1 MTDDN
6 YRCGFVAVVGRPNVG
21 KSTLVNALVGHKVSI
36 VTSRPQ
42 TTRQRVVG
50 VATGAHAQLLFVDT
64 PGMHRREGKA
74 LNRFMNRSARAAVA
88 DADVVVLVTE
98 AGRWK
103 DEDEEALARAQA
115 SGRPLF
121 LVLNKVDRIKPRAAL
136 LPLLQQA
143 AERGDFAAVVPV
155 SAERG
160 ENLERLRGLLEE
172 AIPAGPALFPAEQ
185 WSDRDERF
193 HVAEIVREKLMR
205 RLREELPYGVAV
217 EIERL
222 AESEQGRRLEVRAIV
237 WVEREAHKAI
247 VIGKG
252 GEMLKAVG
260 QAARLELKSRFD
272 RPVHLEIWVKVR
284 ERWTEREADLK
295 RLGYEGD

>member
-1 MTDDN
+1 MTEDT

-50 VATGAHAQLLFVDT
+50 VATGAQAQLLFVDT

-260 QAARLELKSRFD
+260 QAARLELKARFD